1 MTMKRA
7 DVAVNANALTGD
19 TMRNSMSD
27 TVRDSVRDVRD
38 SVRDVRDTSRDI
50 ALRPTPVADMVMDPK
65 PRWLDGQSP
74 FLTQPRAY
82 SALRHELDE
91 VVDVLKAY
99 AEGRRET
106 QADYTFDVYVLPHRV
121 IARLDDHALSVSWV
135 AGRVATVDHG
145 RLLVIEWTGVALD
158 TKGMAALKSATPR
171 RERVYRVEGAGP
183 DQWRW
188 RRDEST
194 DGAYTTSELIAEW
207 IASVTAGARA

>member
-1 MTMKRA
+1 MTMKRV
-7 DVAVNANALTGD
+7 DVTENATDLAGHAPP
-19 TMRNSMSD
+19 
-27 TVRDSVRDVRD
+27 DSV
-38 SVRDVRDTSRDI
+38 
-50 ALRPTPVADMVMDPK
+50 LRPPPVAEMVMDPK

-91 VVDVLKAY
+91 VVDELKAY
-99 AEGRRET
+99 AERRRET

-135 AGRVATVDHG
+135 AGRVPTVDHG
-145 RLLVIEWTGVALD
+145 RLMVIEWTGVALE

-171 RERVYRVEGAGP
+171 RERVYRVEGTGP

-188 RRDEST
+188 RSDVPT
-194 DGAYTTSELIAEW
+194 DSAITTSELIAEW
-207 IASVTAGARA
+207 IASVTAVARA